1 MEQQTKILEIGNGR
15 TIRIPVN
22 YQHFILDYS
31 NSPEGHGW
39 NREDVVY
46 ILECIN
52 KSLLNLNRKKIDICL
67 LHNWTYKWN
76 NEPLMID
83 ILQKIKN
90 SGLVD
95 KIGISL
101 PNMFNNEL
109 SDQVLKVID
118 VIECP
123 YNSENNW
130 ILNSIDKYK
139 KYGIE
144 IILRSLFEQGKLQD
158 K

>member
-1 MEQQTKILEIGNGR
+1 
-15 TIRIPVN
+15 
-22 YQHFILDYS
+22 
-31 NSPEGHGW
+31 
-39 NREDVVY
+39 
-46 ILECIN
+46 
-52 KSLLNLNRKKIDICL
+52 
-67 LHNWTYKWN
+67 
-76 NEPLMID
+76 MID

-118 VIECP
+118 VIESP

-130 ILNSIDKYK
+130 ILNSIDRYK

-158 K
+158 KTKYNHILKNAVKKGTSLVVGMTTNDQIDNNIKTIKGEF